1 MEKIFTWRQRWVV
14 YSTNAMIVPV
24 FALIGF
30 GLDRW
35 LGTKPWLLVIGT
47 VGSFPL
53 ALAVTLYRLKK
64 ELKRNTP

>member
-1 MEKIFTWRQRWVV
+1 
-14 YSTNAMIVPV
+14 MIVPV

-35 LGTKPWLLVIGT
+35 LGTKPWLLMVGT

-53 ALAVTLYRLKK
+53 ALAVTLYRIKQNM
-64 ELKRNTP
+64 KRS